1 MFVKSEW
8 NGIGAVL
15 LVLGV
20 IVLAAGVDMKA
31 IGVVVWGR
39 CV

>member
-1 MFVKSEW
+1 MQ
-8 NGIGAVL
+8 GHGAVL

-20 IVLAAGVDMKA
+20 IVLAADVDMKA
-31 IGVVVWGR
+31 IGVVLWGR